1 MNDIDDFVDL
11 LRNGLG
17 LPVTERELRLGW
29 DEVPGW
35 DSAHLLWLLVR
46 MEETTG
52 RRVALPDALE
62 ARSLLGIYALY
73 TSA

>member
-1 MNDIDDFVDL
+1 VNDINDFVDL
-11 LRNGLG
+11 LRDGLG
-17 LPVTERELRLGW
+17 LPVTDHELYLGW

-52 RRVALPDALE
+52 RRVALPDVLE
-62 ARSLLGIYALY
+62 ARSLQGVYALY

>member
-1 MNDIDDFVDL
+1 MNDINDFVDL
-11 LRNGLG
+11 LRDGLG
-17 LPVTERELRLGW
+17 LPVTERELHLGW

-35 DSAHLLWLLVR
+35 DSAHLLWLLVS

-52 RRVALPDALE
+52 RQVALPDALE
-62 ARSLLGIYALY
+62 ARSLYGVYALY